1 MDTVS
6 YTRMAD
12 MTEQDAWLLEQD
24 TQELLSTYPARL
36 LQAVGALAAFQ
47 GPLQVTR
54 LEHSLQ
60 TATRA
65 HRDGRPEE
73 YVVACLIH
81 DIGDEL
87 APYSH
92 GQMVAAILKPY
103 VSDRICWMIE
113 KHGLFQSY
121 YYAHLIGLDRLG
133 REKYRGHPYYQDC
146 VDFCELYDQE
156 SFDPAYD
163 SLDLEFFAGM
173 VNRVF
178 GKDLGF
184 EGSMSA

>member
-1 MDTVS
+1 VDTVS

-12 MTEQDAWLLEQD
+12 MTEQDAWLIEED
-24 TQELLSTYPARL
+24 TQELLRTYPQRIL
-36 LQAVGALAAFQ
+36 SAVAGLSAFQ
-47 GPLQVTR
+47 GALQVTR

-65 HRDGRPEE
+65 HRDGRSEE

-92 GQMVAAILKPY
+92 GQMVAAILRPY
-103 VSDRICWMIE
+103 VGERISWMIE
-113 KHGLFQSY
+113 KHALFQSY
-121 YYAHLIGLDRLG
+121 YYAHLIGLDRFG
-133 REKYRGHPYYQDC
+133 REKYRDHEYYQDC

-156 SFDPAYD
+156 SFDPGYD
-163 SLDLEFFAGM
+163 TPGLGFFDGM
-173 VNRVF
+173 VTRVF
-178 GKDLGF
+178 GRDLGF

>member
-12 MTEQDAWLLEQD
+12 MTEHDAWLIEQD
-24 TQELLSTYPARL
+24 TRELLRTYPGRIL
-36 LQAVGALAAFQ
+36 SAVAGLSEFQ

-65 HRDGRPEE
+65 HRDGRSEE

-81 DIGDEL
+81 DIGDDL

-92 GQMVAAILKPY
+92 GQMVAAILRPY
-103 VSDRICWMIE
+103 VPERIAWMIE
-113 KHGLFQSY
+113 KHALFQSY
-121 YYAHLIGLDRLG
+121 YYAHLIGLDRFG
-133 REKYRGHPYYQDC
+133 REKYRDHEYYQDC

-156 SFDPAYD
+156 SFDPGYD
-163 SLDLEFFAGM
+163 TLDLGFFTGM
-173 VNRVF
+173 VTRVF
-178 GKDLGF
+178 GRDLGF
-184 EGSMSA
+184 EGSVSA

>member
-12 MTEQDAWLLEQD
+12 MTEQDAWL
-24 TQELLSTYPARL
+24 
-36 LQAVGALAAFQ
+36 
-47 GPLQVTR
+47 QVTR
-54 LEHSLQ
+54 LEHS
-60 TATRA
+60 
-65 HRDGRPEE
+65 
-73 YVVACLIH
+73 
-81 DIGDEL
+81 L

-133 REKYRGHPYYQDC
+133 REKYRDHPYYQDC

-163 SLDLEFFAGM
+163 SLDLEFFAPM

-178 GKDLGF
+178 GRDLGF